1 MEARVLRARGRPA
14 DALAAAERGL
24 ELNSELSFMSTPMK
38 ASFVEALEAALA
50 LGDLGKADELLAS
63 VESLQPG
70 ALTPSLRAHRARF
83 RARLDAT
90 LGREDGVDGNF
101 RSAAA
106 IFREFSFAFYLA
118 VTQLEHA
125 EWLAGMGRHS
135 EAEPL
140 LAEARETFELLG
152 ARPWLERAALVA
164 PGPAAEALTE
174 AS

>member
-1 MEARVLRARGRPA
+1 M
-14 DALAAAERGL
+14 
-24 ELNSELSFMSTPMK
+24 
-38 ASFVEALEAALA
+38 A
-50 LGDLGKADELLAS
+50 LGNPEKAEELLAS
-63 VESLQPG
+63 VESLHPG

-83 RARLDAT
+83 RARLNAALD
-90 LGREDGVDGNF
+90 REDGVDGNF

-125 EWLAGMGRHS
+125 EWLAGIGRHS

-140 LAEARETFELLG
+140 LAEARETFERLE
-152 ARPWLERAALVA
+152 ARPWLERAALVV
-164 PGPAAEALTE
+164 PGQGAEALTE